1 MSFQITTAFVQQY
14 GATVMHLVQQKGSR
28 LRDCVRTEMLAAEF
42 GFFDQLG
49 TAAAQK
55 RVTRHGDTPQVDT
68 PHSRRQVSMEDYEWA
83 DLIDQ
88 QDKIR
93 TIADFTSPYAQSAAF
108 ALGRSMDDVVI
119 AAATGAAKTGKAG
132 TTSVALPA
140 GQKIATGA
148 AGLTIAKLIAAKEI
162 LDAAENDPT
171 EERYIA
177 VRAKDVSTLLGTTQV
192 TSADFNTVKTL
203 VEGRIDTFMGFKF
216 IRIERLLD
224 STLGTQT
231 GSVNDKG
238 LIAWRKSGLLLAIG
252 QNPTTKISERDDKSY
267 ATQVYTSMSIG
278 ATRMEEQA
286 VVEISVQP

>member
-42 GFFDQLG
+42 GYFDQLG

-55 RVTRHGDTPQVDT
+55 RTTRHGDTPQVDT

-88 QDKIR
+88 QDRLR
-93 TIADFTSPYAQSAAF
+93 TLADFTSPYAQSAAF
-108 ALGRSMDDVVI
+108 GLGRSMDDIII
-119 AAATGAAKTGKAG
+119 AAATGAAKTGKTG

-140 GQKIATGA
+140 GQKIATGVNPNG
-148 AGLTIAKLIAAKEI
+148 GLTIAKLITAKEI

-177 VRAKDVSTLLGTTQV
+177 VRAKDVSNLLNTQQV
-192 TSADFNTVKTL
+192 TSSDYNTVKTL
-203 VEGRIDTFMGFKF
+203 VQGQIDTFMGFKF

-224 STLGTQT
+224 STLGSVT
-231 GSVNDKG
+231 GGIPDKG
-238 LIAWRKSGLLLAIG
+238 VLAWRKSGLLLAIG

-267 ATQVYTSMSIG
+267 ATQVYMSMSIG
-278 ATRMEEQA
+278 ATRM
-286 VVEISVQP
+286 